1 MYKINVNEIEKVTLL
16 SALYAS
22 EEILKDKIFTATAE
36 LVKDSENDGQDYWI
50 EKIKELGEDLNNID
64 RIIKEIKEAPL
75 LEIPDFEKAFDE

>member
-1 MYKINVNEIEKVTLL
+1 MYKININEIEKVTLL

-22 EEILKDKIFTATAE
+22 EEILKDKIFTATTE

-50 EKIKELGEDLNNID
+50 EKIKELGEDLNNTD
-64 RIIKEIKEAPL
+64 QIIKEINKAPL